1 MSYIESLHEN
11 LSNIN
16 IEELP
21 TELKKKEND
30 FGNRVMQKYYQ
41 GIL

>member
-1 MSYIESLHEN
+1 MSYIESLYEN

-21 TELKKKEND
+21 TEFKKEND
-30 FGNRVMQKYYQ
+30 FGNRVTQKYYQ